1 MKEFVCNVNLFSLYH
16 SIYLVDYEKN
26 LTEKIETTDL
36 EELPKVLNYN
46 CQLYNINKIHLFGEE
61 KGLESLVEEIN
72 TLNTLLHNN
81 ENKIEIEVN

>member
-16 SIYLVDYEKN
+16 SIYLIDYEKI
-26 LTEKIETTDL
+26 LTEKIATIDL
-36 EELPKVLNYN
+36 EELPKILVHN

-61 KGLESLVEEIN
+61 KGLESLIEEIN
-72 TLNTLLHNN
+72 TLNTLHNN

>member
-36 EELPKVLNYN
+36 EEFLKY
-46 CQLYNINKIHLFGEE
+46 
-61 KGLESLVEEIN
+61 
-72 TLNTLLHNN
+72 
-81 ENKIEIEVN
+81 

>member
-26 LTEKIETTDL
+26 LKEKIETTDL
-36 EELPKVLNYN
+36 EELPKILNHN
-46 CQLYNINKIHLFGEE
+46 CQLYNVNKIHLFGEE

-72 TLNTLLHNN
+72 TLNTLYNN